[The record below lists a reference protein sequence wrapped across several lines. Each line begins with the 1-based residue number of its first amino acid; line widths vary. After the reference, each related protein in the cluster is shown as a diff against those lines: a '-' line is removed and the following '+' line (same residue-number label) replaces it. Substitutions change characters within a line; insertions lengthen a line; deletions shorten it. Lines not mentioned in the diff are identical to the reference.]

1 MRRRLS
7 FLPATTAGFLGGA
20 TRMTGSASRSTSLPY
35 RLLAGY
41 GIGQAGAQVFR
52 DTPAAL
58 LPLFL
63 TTMLGV
69 PPWMAGLSVIIP
81 KLWVIVCDPLV
92 GGLSDRL
99 NDRYGRRP
107 FMVIGAILTNIGFVA
122 LFSVTSFSN
131 PWITASIVSL
141 LFLLGSTAF
150 SVFSVPYLA
159 LASELSEDANERSR
173 LISGRMIGAI
183 LGVVAG
189 VGLGQPLM
197 ALFGGGAR
205 GWQMMAVVL
214 AAGCLIA
221 MLVTALSLGRPRV
234 SERHAGGSLFGGI
247 RAAFR
252 EREFFWLTL
261 TYMVQCIGQ
270 ACGYTVINFVFLY
283 NVGNVGL
290 ILPFVL
296 LMSIGSVASQPIWLA
311 VGRRIGS
318 PAAFLIATIGWVLV
332 TITAF
337 TITPGT
343 DTLLTLPMVGPISTP
358 QAVVLVRAIP
368 IAFFNCGFL
377 LFIFS
382 MLTDVIIRIRDRN
395 GTVNEGVYS
404 GIFSA
409 TEKLSFAIAP
419 VIAGIVM
426 SASDFTASTGGAQA
440 QSASALHGVLL
451 LYSLIPAGL
460 VGVSALVF
468 TAYRAA
474 VRRAD
479 GNATVRPVH
488 HAAL

>member
-1 MRRRLS
+1 M
-7 FLPATTAGFLGGA
+7 
-20 TRMTGSASRSTSLPY
+20 RMTGSASGSKRLPY

-69 PPWMAGLSVIIP
+69 PPWIAGLTVIIP
-81 KLWVIVCDPLV
+81 KLWVIICDPLI
-92 GGLSDRL
+92 GGISDRL

-107 FMVIGAILTNIGFVA
+107 FLIVGAILTNVGFIA
-122 LFSVTSFSN
+122 LFSVASFPN
-131 PWITASIVSL
+131 PLITAGLVSL

-150 SVFSVPYLA
+150 SAFSVPYLA
-159 LASELSEDANERSR
+159 LASELSDDANERSR
-173 LISGRMIGAI
+173 LISGRMVGAI
-183 LGVVAG
+183 LGVIAG

-214 AAGCLIA
+214 AVACMVA
-221 MLVTALSLGRPRV
+221 MLVTAFSLGRPRV
-234 SERHAGGSLFGGI
+234 AERHTGRSLFGGI
-247 RAAFR
+247 RDAFG
-252 EREFFWLTL
+252 EAEFRWLTL
-261 TYMVQCIGQ
+261 TYLVQCIGQ

-283 NVGNVGL
+283 NVGNVNL

-296 LMSIGSVASQPIWLA
+296 LMSIGSVASQPVWLA

-318 PAAFLIATIGWVLV
+318 EAAFLIATIGWVLI

-337 TITPGT
+337 TIRPGT
-343 DTLLTLPMVGPISTP
+343 DVLLTLPVVGPISTP
-358 QAVVLVRAIP
+358 QAIVLARAIP

-382 MLTDVIIRIRDRN
+382 MLTDTITRIRARN

-409 TEKLSFAIAP
+409 TEKVSFAIAP
-419 VIAGIVM
+419 VIAGIIM
-426 SASDFTASTGGAQA
+426 SLSHFTASTGGAQA
-440 QSASALHGVLL
+440 QGASALNGVLL
-451 LYSLIPAGL
+451 LYSLIPAAF
-460 VGVSALVF
+460 VGVSVLVF
-468 TAYRAA
+468 LGYRNA
-474 VRRAD
+474 VRRTNSGAPVLAAHH
-479 GNATVRPVH
+479 ATV
-488 HAAL
+488 